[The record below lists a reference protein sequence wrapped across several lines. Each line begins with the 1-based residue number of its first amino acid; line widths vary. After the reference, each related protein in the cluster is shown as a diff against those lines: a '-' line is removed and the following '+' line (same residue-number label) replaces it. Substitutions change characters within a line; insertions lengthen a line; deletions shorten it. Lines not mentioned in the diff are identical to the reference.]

1 MNLRDVTGPQQG
13 SRIAACVW
21 SKRHTR
27 FTVNSVI
34 YLLDLA
40 LPGKLSSFDRL
51 RPAYTGR
58 LPADLSHATQMNMD
72 KCSANHQ

>member
-1 MNLRDVTGPQQG
+1 MHVYVHV
-13 SRIAACVW
+13 CVQECVVVHW
-21 SKRHTR
+21 S
-27 FTVNSVI
+27 
-34 YLLDLA
+34 L
-40 LPGKLSSFDRL
+40 L